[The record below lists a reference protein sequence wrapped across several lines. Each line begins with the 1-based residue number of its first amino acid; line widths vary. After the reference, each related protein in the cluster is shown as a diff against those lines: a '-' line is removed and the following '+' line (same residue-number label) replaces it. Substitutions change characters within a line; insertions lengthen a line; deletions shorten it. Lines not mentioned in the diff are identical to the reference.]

1 MAIDTLLTGE
11 NAAYLEELYLRFRE
25 DPAGVDE
32 ASRRLC
38 GDLNGAPPRGPS
50 SSPRGLFEGGGRAAA
65 PVTDFAAADRQAK
78 VARLI
83 NAYRVRGHEGAHIDP
98 LALESVGQHPELVPA
113 SFGLAEADMDVVV
126 STFPMFGMPAH
137 ATVRSIIARLREV
150 YCGSVGAE
158 YMNIR
163 DVGQKAWVVE
173 RFEVRGQG
181 GLSQERE
188 RRVLDALT
196 RADGFER
203 FLGVKFQGNKR
214 FSLEGGESLIPA
226 LELIIERSADEGVRE
241 VVIGMAHRGRLNVL
255 LNILKKPAGKML
267 AEFAGHHE
275 DVGEG
280 SGDVKYHLG
289 YSSDVVTANGK
300 PVHLSLCFNPSHL
313 EAVNPVCEGRCR
325 AKQDRYGDDARS
337 VLLPL
342 LLHGDAA
349 FAGQG
354 VVPETLNLSDLDGYR
369 TGGTI
374 HVVVNNQIGF
384 TTTPT
389 EGRSTPYSTDVARML
404 GVPIFHVNGEDPD
417 AVAEVVAIAVDWRQ
431 RFHRDVVIDL
441 YCFRRHGHNE
451 MDEPSYTQPLMYRRI
466 AEHPGVRE
474 VYLRRLIERGT
485 ITRAEADQMEARFRA
500 ELDVALNTV
509 REKNGKGV
517 HTPSP
522 LRGLWDK
529 YHSGRPEP
537 VPTGVPVARLS
548 ELLMKLTE
556 VPGGFNLHP
565 KLSKSVFRARKEQAA
580 GKRAVD
586 WAGAELLAYAT
597 LVTEGYRVRL
607 SGQDAS
613 RGTFSHRHAVVR
625 DQTTGQ
631 SWCALDHL
639 SPDQARFEVYNS
651 LLSETAVL
659 GFEYGYSLDYPDAL
673 VIWEA
678 QFGDFANGAQIII
691 DNFITSGEA
700 KWNRLSGLV
709 MLLPHGYE
717 GQGPEHSSARM
728 ERFLQMA
735 AEGNVQCVNC
745 STPAQIFHL
754 LRRQM
759 LRSVRDPLIVFTP
772 KSLLRSASST
782 IGELAEGQFQELIGD
797 GAGASRVVLCSGKVY
812 YDLLAAR
819 GDRKDV
825 ALVRVEQ
832 LYPFPLA
839 ELTAELARH
848 PGAEVVWCQE
858 ESKNMG
864 AWSFVVLL
872 LLEAGILPRYAGRRA
887 SAAPATGFH
896 DRHAAEQ
903 AALVAEALG

>member
-11 NAAYLEELYLRFRE
+11 NAAYLEELYLRFRD
-25 DPAGVDE
+25 DPAGVDP
-32 ASRRLC
+32 ASRRLFE
-38 GDLNGAPPRGPS
+38 GLNGTIPRGPTS
-50 SSPRGLFEGGGRAAA
+50 VVRSIFGGAGPAGAA
-65 PVTDFAAADRQAK
+65 PTDFEAADRQAK

-98 LALESVGQHPELVPA
+98 LGLESQQQHPELVPA
-113 SFGLAEADMDVVV
+113 SFGISEPDMEVLV

-137 ATVRSIIARLREV
+137 ATVRSIIARLQEV
-150 YCGSVGAE
+150 YCGSVGVE

-173 RFEVRGQG
+173 QFELRGQG
-181 GLSQERE
+181 PGLSPERE
-188 RRVLDALT
+188 RRVLAALT

-226 LELIIERSADEGVRE
+226 MELIIERAADAGVRE

-255 LNILKKPAGKML
+255 LNVLRKPAGKML
-267 AEFAGHHE
+267 AEFAGQHE

-289 YSSDVVTANGK
+289 YSSDLTTATGK

-313 EAVNPVCEGRCR
+313 EAVNPVAEGRCR

-374 HVVVNNQIGF
+374 HVVINNQIGF

-404 GVPIFHVNGEDPD
+404 GVPIFHVNGEDPEAVSQVVEI
-417 AVAEVVAIAVDWRQ
+417 AVAWRQ
-431 RFHRDVVIDL
+431 RYQRDVVIDL

-451 MDEPSYTQPLMYRRI
+451 MDEPFYTQPLMYRRI

-474 VYLRRLIERGT
+474 VYLRRLIEKGT
-485 ITRAEADQMEARFRA
+485 LTRAEADGLEAEFRE
-500 ELDVALNTV
+500 ELDGALTTV
-509 REKNGKGV
+509 KAANGNGHAPV
-517 HTPSP
+517 SP
-522 LRGLWDK
+522 LRGLWHN
-529 YHSGRPEP
+529 YHSGGSDGTDTT
-537 VPTGVPVARLS
+537 VPIGRLKT
-548 ELLMKLTE
+548 LMVRLTE
-556 VPGGFNLHP
+556 VPKGFNLHP
-565 KLSKSVFRARKEQAA
+565 KLSRSVFRARKEQAA
-580 GKRAVD
+580 EKRPID

-597 LVTEGYRVRL
+597 LVTAGYRVRL

-613 RGTFSHRHAVVR
+613 RGTFSHRHAMVR
-625 DQTTGQ
+625 DQTTGE
-631 SWCALDHL
+631 SWCALDNL
-639 SPDQARFEVYNS
+639 DEKQARFEVYNS

-717 GQGPEHSSARM
+717 GQGPEHSSARI

-745 STPAQIFHL
+745 TTPAQMFHL

-782 IGELAEGQFQELIGD
+782 LEELATGRFQELIGD
-797 GAGASRVVLCSGKVY
+797 AAGARRVVLCSGKVY
-812 YDLLAAR
+812 YDLLEAR
-819 GDRKDV
+819 GDRTDV
-825 ALVRVEQ
+825 ALVRIEQ
-832 LYPFPLA
+832 LYPFPLNA
-839 ELTAELARH
+839 LTEELQKH

-864 AWSFVVLL
+864 AWSYVALL
-872 LLEAGILPRYAGRRA
+872 LLEAGGGNADYALFAR
-887 SAAPATGFH
+887 P
-896 DRHAAEQ
+896 
-903 AALVAEALG
+903 